1 VLYSFGGLLLFSLV
15 AIAGVLVLLHTDY
28 GRNLVR
34 ERLEEELS
42 AVFVGEVRVGG
53 VHGSLLS
60 KFTLRDITIKD
71 AQGQVAVEVGAVEVE
86 YSLSQLVDTTVMV
99 DSLLLENLRVQGV
112 RNEDGT
118 INLAQL
124 IKTSDDTDDEDDEP
138 SSDSAPSSWRVI
150 ASKIALRSSSA
161 SFRDGLQTSQALE
174 LSLDAS
180 VRFEAG
186 TLTADLAS
194 LTGNVLPPANQ
205 AEVGPSKLALP
216 LSVRG
221 TLESGSEGLAVQS
234 LQASLGDAVISLPSL
249 VLKGDGQTKADASIT
264 MPASMVRIIDPASAL
279 LADVQLSIH
288 AERSDVSQPIALQ
301 AKGTLGTSP
310 VDLVGTLSLE
320 QESLDMQLNAQAING
335 AALWMGAVSSQ
346 VNLTVE
352 AKATGLSMD
361 SAQATVIASIGGT
374 VDKAELGDL
383 RIDASLGKGVAS
395 VNVAPTTGP
404 AWIKASAKV
413 RLADL
418 EILKSELHLNHS
430 RVQSLVHGYSD
441 ARGDLT
447 VDATASGPLT
457 AIEVEGTVASKRF
470 STMGNRVRGLSAS
483 WQGVVGGGTYA
494 GSAELKASS
503 ITSAGT
509 PYGSA
514 TLNVHT
520 LKPNTFKVHLVSRG
534 PKRSHFVN
542 LKSKVALGE
551 LGTFV
556 DIDQI
561 KLAVRGLSF
570 RGSGGSI
577 TIGANS
583 NLTFRNVALQSAA
596 GHIKLDGNVQ
606 LDQGLSKGNIELVAN
621 NVNLAGLSKALALEP
636 TLRGTGSL
644 RAALRKAPGKRALGT
659 VHLKFDDVRRGQ
671 EVPPTSGVLDL
682 RLDHRDLTAKAD
694 LKTRGVGTIALNA
707 KARGPRDPLALP
719 GWVRLGEKALV
730 SASVKSSPLA
740 VAGLRHLSPEMPTA
754 GTVTLDGELSAAGSL
769 GSLRLATKG
778 ILHPK
783 SVEPV
788 NSELRVTLN
797 GKRVELTG
805 EAAIDKRI
813 ASTIAATVELP
824 GPLLRA
830 STMGR
835 ITQDNL
841 LAARIIVDDVDLFW
855 WDKILELGFE
865 PEDSKANI
873 DVVVAQGARSA
884 TATVRAT
891 QDALDAKG
899 KPQLRTSEFIA
910 QLEPDSIDLKV
921 RGVLGEHETARGVIH
936 LDQGWN
942 LLASGDPTAFAKTK
956 LKADIKIIGLPLALL
971 QTVLAPQDTKTT
983 DLPKG
988 SLFASTVL
996 GGTLANPTATVDA
1009 HTEGGIVAGIE
1020 FVHLRV
1026 KAKYSEHHLVATVA
1040 SAQKAGGTL
1049 HADADVRLG
1058 PSPQVRT
1065 SLEAAD
1071 WDLAF
1076 LKSVLPNRSISGL
1089 LSAKA
1094 NIAGPIDSL
1103 VVAGT
1108 AHVREGS
1115 FHPGAPL
1122 YAIRNLDVELA
1133 LTPTKLTI
1141 EGKGNSGRGALSI
1154 DGSIAMKDLAPT
1166 SMNLGLA
1173 LARVP
1178 VEAGPLSVFIDSKTT
1193 LRGKSTG
1200 PDWRFDIDIG
1210 NTIIKVP
1217 GGLSRELHPDSLPGD
1232 IVFVD
1237 SIEAPPAL
1245 VAAITS
1251 SPASVIDVYIRA
1263 PETIAVRGEPVG
1275 TVVDVDLHAR
1285 IGRSLLLE
1293 GTIATRGGWIELF
1306 GRRYD
1311 LRRGDVAFGGSVDP
1325 SLDIA
1330 LSHDFSASTLT
1341 VAVTGT
1347 GSAPELS
1354 LRSNPPRYDDAEL
1367 LSFVLGASPDDDS
1380 SKEQS
1385 TAGRATGVASS
1396 YLAGQLQSV
1405 VRDVIPIDVL
1415 KIDISDDDAAA
1426 EKLTVGKWLTDKIFL
1441 AYRRRFEAQDLEN
1454 ANEAV
1459 MEYRFR
1465 KRWLLE
1471 LSYGDQGTGGA
1482 DVLWIRRF

>member
-1 VLYSFGGLLLFSLV
+1 MLYSFGGLLLFSLV

-34 ERLEEELS
+34 ERLQEELS

-71 AQGQVAVEVGAVEVE
+71 PQGQVAVAVGAVEVE
-86 YSLSQLVDTTVMV
+86 YSLSQLVDKTVMV
-99 DSLLLENLRVQGV
+99 DSLVLENLQVQGV
-112 RNEDGT
+112 RNDDGT

-124 IKTSDDTDDEDDEP
+124 IKASDDTEDKEP
-138 SSDSAPSSWRVI
+138 TSDSAPSPWRVI
-150 ASKIALRSSSA
+150 APKIALRNSSA
-161 SFRDGLQTSQALE
+161 SFQDGAQTSHAQE

-194 LTGNVLPPANQ
+194 LTGNVLLPANQ
-205 AEVGPSKLALP
+205 AEVAPERLALP

-221 TLESGSEGLAVQS
+221 ILKTGSEGLAVQAV
-234 LQASLGDAVISLPSL
+234 QASVGDAVLTLPGL
-249 VLKGDGQTKADASIT
+249 VLTSDGQTKADATVS
-264 MPASMVRIIDPASAL
+264 MPAHMVQIIDPASAL
-279 LADVQLSIH
+279 LADVQLAIH
-288 AERSDVSQPIALQ
+288 AERSDSSQPIALQ
-301 AKGTLGTSP
+301 VKGTLGPSAI
-310 VDLVGTLSLE
+310 DLVGTISPE
-320 QESLDMQLNAQAING
+320 QESLDLQLNAQAING
-335 AALWMGAVSSQ
+335 AALWMGAASSQ
-346 VNLTVE
+346 VNLAVE
-352 AKATGLSMD
+352 AKATGLSMET
-361 SAQATVIASIGGT
+361 AQATVIASIGGS
-374 VDKAELGDL
+374 VDKAELGVL
-383 RIDASLGKGVAS
+383 RIDASLGKGIAS
-395 VNVAPTTGP
+395 VELAPTTGP
-404 AWIKASAKV
+404 VWVKASAEV
-413 RLADL
+413 RLAGL
-418 EILKSELHLNHS
+418 EILRSELHLDHPQ
-430 RVQSLVHGYSD
+430 VQSLVHGYSD

-470 STMGNRVRGLSAS
+470 STMGNRVRGLAAS
-483 WQGVVGGGTYA
+483 WKGVVGGGSFA
-494 GSAELKASS
+494 GSASLKASS
-503 ITSAGT
+503 IASAGT

-514 TLNVHT
+514 TLKVHT
-520 LKPNTFKVHLVSRG
+520 IKPNTFKVHLVSRG

-542 LKSKVALGE
+542 LKSKVALGD

-556 DIDQI
+556 DIDQV

-583 NLTFRNVALQSAA
+583 DLTFRNIALQSAA
-596 GHIKLDGNVQ
+596 GRIKLDGNVQ

-621 NVNLAGLSKALALEP
+621 NVNLAGISKALALEP
-636 TLRGTGSL
+636 ALTGTGSL

-659 VHLKFDDVRRGQ
+659 VHLEFNDVRRGQ
-671 EVPPTSGVLDL
+671 EIPPSSGVVDL

-694 LKTRGVGTIALNA
+694 LKTRGVGTIAVTA
-707 KARGPRDPLALP
+707 QAQGPRDPLALP
-719 GWVRLGEKALV
+719 GWVRLGERALV
-730 SASVKSSPLA
+730 SASVKSSPLT
-740 VAGLRHLSPEMPTA
+740 VAGLKHLSPEMPTA
-754 GTVTLDGELSAAGSL
+754 GTITLDGELSAAGSL
-769 GSLRLATKG
+769 GSLQLETKG

-788 NSELRVTLN
+788 NSTLRVTLN
-797 GKRVELTG
+797 GNRVELTG
-805 EAAIDKRI
+805 EAAIAKRI

-835 ITQDNL
+835 INQDNL
-841 LAARIIVDDVDLFW
+841 LSARIKVDDVDLFW

-899 KPQLRTSEFIA
+899 KPQIRKSEFIA
-910 QLEPDSIDLKV
+910 QLEPDSIDVKV
-921 RGVLGEHETARGVIH
+921 SGALGEHEAARGVIH

-956 LKADIKIIGLPLALL
+956 LRADIQILGLPLALL
-971 QTVLAPQDTKTT
+971 QTALGPQGIQTT
-983 DLPKG
+983 ELPKG

-1026 KAKYSEHHLVATVA
+1026 KAKYSEHHLVASVA

-1049 HADADVRLG
+1049 HADADVRLA
-1058 PSPQVRT
+1058 PSPQITT
-1065 SLEAAD
+1065 SLDAAD

-1076 LKSVLPNRSISGL
+1076 LKNVVPNRSISGL
-1089 LSAKA
+1089 LSAKV
-1094 NIAGPIDSL
+1094 NVAGPIDSL
-1103 VVAGT
+1103 AVAGT
-1108 AHVREGS
+1108 AHVRKGS
-1115 FHPGAPL
+1115 IHPGAPL

-1133 LTPTKLTI
+1133 LSPSKLTI
-1141 EGKGNSGRGALSI
+1141 EGKGNSGRGDISI
-1154 DGSIAMKDLAPT
+1154 DGSIALKDLAPT
-1166 SMNLGLA
+1166 SMKLGLA

-1178 VEAGPLSVFIDSKTT
+1178 VEAGPLSVYIDSRTT

-1200 PDWRFDIDIG
+1200 RDWRFDIAIG

-1217 GGLSRELHPDSLPGD
+1217 GGLSRELHPDSLPSD

-1237 SIEAPPAL
+1237 SIAAPPAL
-1245 VAAITS
+1245 VAAIA
-1251 SPASVIDVYIRA
+1251 SPTSVIDVYIRA

-1293 GTIATRGGWIELF
+1293 GTVATRGGWIELF

-1311 LRRGDVAFGGSVDP
+1311 LRRGDLAFGGSVDP

-1330 LSHDFSASTLT
+1330 LTHDFSASTLT
-1341 VAVTGT
+1341 VGVTGT

-1354 LRSNPPRYDDAEL
+1354 LRSNPARYDDAEL
-1367 LSFVLGASPDDDS
+1367 LSFVLGASPDDDG